1 MAHLCPN
8 SVSKNEPPKAQTIAV
23 LSDRIRSLE
32 AFIERHG
39 LSAELGL
46 VDDTTQITDYSPTP
60 RSRET
65 RSSTP
70 GRAIDM
76 VAMLGQLTLQNQ
88 STRRPAGAE
97 ASAYYLASP
106 ADSDDEGSPAEL
118 NATWLGWAP
127 GRSREYL
134 GIPWASS
141 RTISLGG
148 KGSLP
153 GQLLDRCR
161 ALLPTKRA
169 AKEMLEVFWKA
180 TSWR

>member
-8 SVSKNEPPKAQTIAV
+8 SVSKNEPPKAQTITV

-32 AFIERHG
+32 GFIERHG
-39 LSAELGL
+39 LSAELGS
-46 VDDTTQITDYSPTP
+46 VDDANRTMDYSAVP
-60 RSRET
+60 RHRNV

-76 VAMLGQLTLQNQ
+76 AAMLGQLTLQTQ

-118 NATWLGWAP
+118 NAAWLGWTP

-141 RTISLGG
+141 RAISLAG
-148 KGSLP
+148 KGNLP